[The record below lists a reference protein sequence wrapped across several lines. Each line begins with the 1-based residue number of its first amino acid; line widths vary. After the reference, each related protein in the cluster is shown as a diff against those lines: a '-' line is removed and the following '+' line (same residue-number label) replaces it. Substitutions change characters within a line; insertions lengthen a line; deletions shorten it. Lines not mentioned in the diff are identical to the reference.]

1 MKRTVAL
8 AIAAATLAA
17 CAAPEASRFT
27 PAGAAA
33 FSSLRPRAMQ
43 LTGTYFVP
51 SFGAVNIFGI
61 VKGPDKRLW
70 FTEFSGNAIGAIT
83 TAGTVSVYTTPPGS
97 QPNGIAARRK
107 TIWAGGYG
115 GTIFKSTVTGALTS
129 FPIAG
134 AHIGDIV
141 EGPDK
146 NLWFTDYGNDKIGR
160 ITKTG
165 AVTEY
170 ALPPGAVPSGMA
182 VGMDK
187 NFWITDS
194 GRNKIVKMSP
204 TGSVLKSYGRGIT
217 KKEFVQF
224 IVAAPDGNLY
234 FSQYADFTMPDAIGR
249 ITTKG
254 KIAEIG
260 TLPTGAYPN
269 RLTVGKDGNVYFA
282 LADMQAVG
290 EVATASRTVSYTW
303 LPMTHDIG
311 TNSIA
316 EGPDKRLWLGGG
328 YTIYAVS
335 Y

>member
-1 MKRTVAL
+1 MK
-8 AIAAATLAA
+8 
-17 CAAPEASRFT
+17 
-27 PAGAAA
+27 
-33 FSSLRPRAMQ
+33 
-43 LTGTYFVP
+43 LTGAYFVP
-51 SFGAVNIFGI
+51 SFGSVNIDGI

-97 QPNGIAARRK
+97 QPYAITVRRK

-115 GTIFKSTVTGALTS
+115 GTLFKSTVKGALTS

-160 ITKTG
+160 ITKAG
-165 AVTEY
+165 AVSEY
-170 ALPPGAVPSGMA
+170 ALPAGAVPLGIA
-182 VGMDK
+182 VGKDR

-194 GRNKIVKMSP
+194 GRNRIVKMNVS
-204 TGSVLKSYGRGIT
+204 GSVLKSYGRGIT
-217 KKEFVQF
+217 PKDSVQF

-234 FSQYADFTMPDAIGR
+234 FSQWADFTIPDAIGR

-254 KIAEIG
+254 KISEIG

-290 EVATASRTVSYTW
+290 EVEIATKHVSYNW

-316 EGPDKRLWLGGG
+316 EGSDKRLWLGGG
-328 YTIYAVS
+328 FTIYAVS